1 MPGGLLLKARIY
13 PISLVGIADK
23 YEPSLEFSRKNY
35 NTWKVEIAVGALSSL
50 LEELW
55 KTQKAVL
62 LYNWRLPDRFQETGH
77 DPYFIQTDWQEL
89 VPLALAVHLHGDFS
103 SPVGEVEVDLGTSF
117 KEKLKSAIEAVK
129 SLNVSDATASKA
141 IDEFLSL
148 FRKWAENVAKDPS
161 QRKSYN
167 DILEEVNGGLSKV
180 FPVEEVRK
188 HIAAFAS
195 DLLRLVSVTE
205 EELRTSFQ
213 DPINEFFS
221 QLKGTYISFL
231 QENVWV
237 HMSPFDSI
245 KDRDV
250 KQFTFEFFP
259 WILIVRYYLN
269 KMTGNVRGSLWRE
282 LMEDPYKTL
291 GAGAAWGS
299 NLPALLWGSL
309 YPSER
314 QEKSPKNEKFAEE
327 AISSPS
333 AIAPRVTGATAVG
346 TKKLPNMSLAA
357 ATANQ
362 IAILTTGLPLGLGT
376 EEVHRRNYPG
386 QLLGVVEYLRD
397 VLNFVL
403 SSLQRSQEQGQDPVA
418 TLKEIIE
425 NPGNSTLSSFLKT
438 LLGIKSLDSV
448 TAGQV
453 ETFIQILQDKVNRL
467 DQLKKDYSHQQKL
480 LAQAWVFFSEFG
492 KIIGREV
499 QFHDDVDKMIS
510 EIFRMFVEVSA
521 NYRSSEWRRALWPLA
536 SNAYRFFGSHLA
548 LSNGVPTN
556 EFEATGALKGAAGT
570 RPAILRFI
578 DTVINTT
585 SSLPQ
590 EGKDLFKRLVDAIKE
605 LYMVL
610 RSKEVAVKK
619 RGVLGISSSWLE
631 DRLDEELGKI
641 GLSLIEIVE
650 SNNIEALYEKAKESF
665 TTEKLEEELREIG
678 VSLEEIVTSGNIER
692 RLEEA
697 KEFLI
702 QERLKGIF
710 SWFRSIVEKSWQDLA
725 DKAAKRVSQV
735 VKGLSLTTM
744 PPVRLS
750 EWLETLFRAARV
762 ERRTMVPIG
771 EGFSP
776 EEFEESEEK
785 PVLLEAPARA
795 TIADIENFLYRVLEE
810 LASAHRG
817 VENIVSILENF
828 ADAWDKY
835 VAEVGR
841 DHITIKSSEFR
852 QIVGRVLEELL
863 RKDRAYKNFVQDFVI
878 WLYNKGG
885 SIEELKRFPNLKG
898 IVEKVLGG
906 KTEKEEVRVE
916 EPSGEVEEGPEPP
929 FESEEGTSASPDLLE
944 EEVSPGS
951 PSDSSEPTEPGEE
964 PEEEEE
970 ERHLLLKFVFLA
982 KALRVFP

>member
-23 YEPSLEFSRKNY
+23 YEPRLEFSRKNY

-62 LYNWRLPDRFQETGH
+62 LYNWSLPDRFQETGH

-89 VPLALAVHLHGDFS
+89 VPLALAVHLHGDFL
-103 SPVGEVEVDLGTSF
+103 PPAGEVEVDLNKSF

-129 SLNVSDATASKA
+129 SLNVNDATASKA

-148 FRKWAENVAKDPS
+148 FRGWAANVAENPS

-167 DILEEVNGGLSKV
+167 DILGEVDSRLSRV

-213 DPINEFFS
+213 GPINEFFS
-221 QLKGTYISFL
+221 QLKGPYISFL
-231 QENVWV
+231 QENVWI
-237 HMSPFDSI
+237 HMPPFNSI
-245 KDRDV
+245 KDEDV

-259 WILIVRYYLN
+259 WVLIVRYYLN

-314 QEKSPKNEKFAEE
+314 QEKSPKNEKFAEK

-386 QLLGVVEYLRD
+386 QLLGAVEYLRD
-397 VLNFVL
+397 VLDFVL

-425 NPGNSTLSSFLKT
+425 NPGNPTLSSFLKK
-438 LLGIKSLDSV
+438 LLGIETLDSV

-585 SSLPQ
+585 SSFPQ
-590 EGKDLFKRLVDAIKE
+590 EDKDLFKRLIDAIKE
-605 LYMVL
+605 FHRVL

-619 RGVLGISSSWLE
+619 RGILGISSSWWR
-631 DRLDEELGKI
+631 DKLDEELGKI

-650 SNNIEALYEKAKESF
+650 SNNIEALYEKAKQF
-665 TTEKLEEELREIG
+665 LAQEKLKGISQEELQKK
-678 VSLEEIVTSGNIER
+678 L
-692 RLEEA
+692 
-697 KEFLI
+697 KE
-702 QERLKGIF
+702 IF
-710 SWFRSIVEKSWQDLA
+710 SWFRNNVENAWMDLA

-762 ERRTMVPIG
+762 ERRTMVPIA
-771 EGFSP
+771 EGLSP
-776 EEFEESEEK
+776 EESEESGEK

-841 DHITIKSSEFR
+841 DHITINSSEFR
-852 QIVGRVLEELL
+852 QIVGKVLEELL
-863 RKDRAYKNFVQDFVI
+863 RKDRGYKNFVRDFVI

-885 SIEELKRFPNLKG
+885 SIEELKRFPKLKG
-898 IVEKVLGG
+898 VVDEALGG
-906 KTEKEEVRVE
+906 ETEKEEVRVE

-929 FESEEGTSASPDLLE
+929 FESEEGTPASPDLLE